1 MRKYEPRVGETI
13 DQAYQMMVQEKDKHN
28 EECMCHFNGKE
39 LTTEMTL
46 DECYLAVIGKTKAEV
61 QEELREAEGAF
72 KRRREEF
79 LSHVQEYIDANIERA
94 RGLVS
99 EEDFEDYKEV
109 ADVRFRDIYEGMEM
123 NALLDILEVYRDTDG
138 DIDSCKRLFDAQG
151 HSGMSAQLTA
161 ALADKFVSLGIGKYL
176 LGE

>member
-13 DQAYQMMVQEKDKHN
+13 DQAYRMMLQEKDWHG
-28 EECMCHFNGKE
+28 EECMCLFNGRE
-39 LTTEMTL
+39 ITSEMTL
-46 DECYLAVIGKTKAEV
+46 DECYLAVIGKTKAEA

-72 KRRREEF
+72 KRHREEF
-79 LSHVQEYIDANIERA
+79 LSHVQEHIDANIERA

-99 EEDFEDYKEV
+99 EEDFEDYKKA

-151 HSGMSAQLTA
+151 HSGMTAQLTA